1 MTLNSE
7 LSQLDSFHSSNQL
20 QDGALRGRTQ
30 LERMLLAL
38 GLWAV
43 QPEEGGG
50 KDQQREDQHWRL
62 GKILSSGTR

>member
-7 LSQLDSFHSSNQL
+7 LSQLDSFHSSKQP
-20 QDGALRGRTQ
+20 QDGVLRGRTQ
-30 LERMLLAL
+30 SERMLLAL

-50 KDQQREDQHWRL
+50 EDQQREEAVRTSAE
-62 GKILSSGTR
+62 G